1 MPPRKR
7 AETAP
12 DPIDSAR
19 PDQGPDDGTTPAA
32 PAAKTSPKAKAEQ
45 PPCPECM
52 PAGWPETATAMGC
65 EHGQFT
71 R

>member
-12 DPIDSAR
+12 EPVDSVQ
-19 PDQGPDDGTTPAA
+19 PDEALDITAPEPA
-32 PAAKTSPKAKAEQ
+32 PAPKAKAKAET
-45 PPCPECM
+45 PPCPVCM
-52 PAGWPETATAMGC
+52 PGGWPETATAMGC